1 MKLATGTNK
10 LAAVE
15 GDVENGMMQAG
26 QSLLP
31 LRKIEP
37 VQDIIGSIMKE
48 ARDTLARAKDIQC

>member
-1 MKLATGTNK
+1 MNSPFNMPDEYVQGFFK
-10 LAAVE
+10 
-15 GDVENGMMQAG
+15 AG

-48 ARDTLARAKDIQC
+48 ARETLGRAKEIQC